1 MAGKTNLTYTNFSAK
16 KLLSKAHTS
25 HAATD
30 NEEIIGSAVQI
41 SAQTIFA
48 DTIPQSPSKTL
59 DTVQNSSVEYV
70 ELDLNP
76 IVASYFDA
84 NDYDSDASA
93 QSAGYHAY
101 YFSLKSSYESDTDNS
116 KAGTGDFVNGRHLT
130 GSLGALQLIPP
141 AFSLDAPNPYQCTIY
156 TGANDVSDQI
166 SLTDEIDWYVDYY
179 NGILYVQD
187 YDSGKIPIR
196 AKAFIYVGNML
207 STQVGSGAGSGTPD
221 VGWIGSAA
229 GAISTTGSLFIGTNN
244 AVAGDG
250 DIYLGSTG
258 EARFNIQQGSSDF
271 TVFSQN
277 RTGIKVDAD
286 QNQVLILSGGA
297 ASSPDESSF
306 TDVGFFVSGSVG
318 SKDSTSR
325 GVAVFGGDVVISG
338 SLYDAN
344 GDLIAGSGGG
354 GTVTSGSFHVPQP
367 SEFVTTASLSLA
379 GGLGFNYTADTQG
392 NDTYFFV
399 SGTIGSKDSTVKGT
413 SVFGGDVHV
422 SGNVHFSHTAS
433 FHSDLGGSVNLFAAT
448 GMSDPINFTLPENV
462 GTKFQF
468 LQTDGAGSLSFDYA
482 DRVHIS
488 VRNNSG
494 VDLLAGTPVYITGY
508 NLGGDRAYIAA
519 SSASIAA
526 TMPAAGLLAEDLLD
540 GSNGHASL
548 MGFLEG
554 VDTSLFT
561 VGNTIYV
568 SGSGGLTTEK
578 PAGSDDLIQNVGFVL
593 KSASNGIVYVTSPG
607 RTNDVPNDLIG
618 RTGLSGS
625 LQNLPDGT
633 SYLIAGDNISIVTGS
648 NGAVTI
654 SSSASA
660 FTGGNGEDNQMIT
673 ADGSGNIVAESNI
686 TFNGSE
692 LVVTGSILPGADRQY
707 NLGGPKNRFA
717 NIYTG
722 DLHLRNERGHWQI
735 IEEEDDLTVIN
746 RLTGKRYKFA
756 LIPYEEQ

>member
-1 MAGKTNLTYTNFSAK
+1 MAGKTNLTFTNFSAK

-48 DTIPQSPSKTL
+48 DTVPQSPSKTL
-59 DTVQNSSVEYV
+59 NTVQNSSVEYV
-70 ELDLNP
+70 EFDLSP
-76 IVASYFDA
+76 IAASYFDA
-84 NDYDSDASA
+84 NSYDDDASA
-93 QSAGYHAY
+93 QSAGHHAY
-101 YFSLKSSYESDTDNS
+101 YFSLKSSYETDTDNS
-116 KAGTGDFVNGRHLT
+116 KAGSGGFENGQHLT
-130 GSLGALQLIPP
+130 GTLGGVQIIPP

-156 TGANDVSDQI
+156 SGADDVSDQI

-187 YDSGKIPIR
+187 YDSGKVPIR
-196 AKAFIYVGNML
+196 AKAFIYVGDML
-207 STQVGSGAGSGTPD
+207 STQVGSGASTAED
-221 VGWIGSAA
+221 IGWLGPAA

-244 AVAGDG
+244 AVASDS
-250 DIYLGSTG
+250 DIYFGSTG
-258 EARFNIQQGSSDF
+258 EARFNVQQGASDF
-271 TVFSQN
+271 SVFSQN

-286 QNQVLILSGGA
+286 QDQVLILSGGSGA
-297 ASSPDESSF
+297 SPDESSF
-306 TDVGFFVSGSVG
+306 TDVGFFVSGSAD
-318 SKDSTSR
+318 SKDGSSR
-325 GVAVFGGDVVISG
+325 GVALFGGDVVISG
-338 SLYDAN
+338 TLYDGSGN
-344 GDLIAGSGGG
+344 LIAGSGG
-354 GTVTSGSFHVPQP
+354 GTVTSGSFNVPQP
-367 SEFVTTASLSLA
+367 NEFVTTASLSLA
-379 GGLGFNYTADTQG
+379 GGLGFDYTADTQG
-392 NDTYFFV
+392 NDTFFFV

-422 SGNVHFSHTAS
+422 SGNIHFSHTAS

-448 GMSDPINFTLPENV
+448 GMSDSLNFILPENV

-508 NLGGDRAYIAA
+508 NSGGDRAYIAA
-519 SSASIAA
+519 SSASLAA

-568 SGSGGLTTEK
+568 SGSGGLTTQK
-578 PAGSDDLIQNVGFVL
+578 PTGSGDLIQNVGFVL

-625 LQNLPDGT
+625 LQNLADGT

-660 FTGGNGEDNQMIT
+660 FSGGNGEDNQMIT

-686 TFNGSE
+686 PFNGSE
-692 LVVTGSILPGADRQY
+692 LVVTGSILPGADKQY
-707 NLGGPKNRFA
+707 DLGGPKNRFA

-735 IEEEDDLTVIN
+735 IEEADDLTVVN
-746 RLTGKRYKFA
+746 RLTGKKYKFA
-756 LIPYEEQ
+756 LLPYEEKE